1 MCQVVIEL
9 RDVRFWSEIVIM
21 ILNHLNDFRPNC
33 TPLNSIAIIN
43 YLMFISFQSPC
54 SSYPCQNAAACG
66 TNNRYNTFECFC
78 ENGFTG
84 KYYEKGN
91 TVEHISNEYIT
102 ISLPT
107 NYKNL
112 TK

>member
-9 RDVRFWSEIVIM
+9 RDLHFWSEIVIM
-21 ILNHLNDFRPNC
+21 ISNHSNDFRPNC

-43 YLMFISFQSPC
+43 YFMFISFQSPC
-54 SSYPCQNAAACG
+54 SSYPCQNAGTCE

-84 KYYEKGN
+84 KYCEKGN
-91 TVEHISNEYIT
+91 TVDHTSNEYIT